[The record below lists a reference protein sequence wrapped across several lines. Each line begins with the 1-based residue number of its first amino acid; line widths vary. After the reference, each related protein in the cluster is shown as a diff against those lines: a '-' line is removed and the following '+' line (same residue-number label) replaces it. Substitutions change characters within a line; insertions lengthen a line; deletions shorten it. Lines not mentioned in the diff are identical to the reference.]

1 MVSKWAHGPED
12 PTYGEGQSTTGVRP
26 LLGTSL
32 DVVAR
37 RCGGTG
43 DVGGLCSL
51 WLCIQLSSR
60 RLLWQQP
67 PAFSPA
73 SSPFPVPLSFGKPLA
88 SEPPDLPTPLPG
100 PSPSH
105 VLQGQTPAIK
115 PLPSSGLFPTRI
127 PTGTLIEVW
136 LLRGGRNLDLS
147 PALSDW
153 EAAMLSMTSSRIL
166 VTRELL
172 VSRCPAVRWTTG
184 DAEEKRARLALRGAF
199 VYLERENE
207 QT

>member
-1 MVSKWAHGPED
+1 MGMVSKWAHGPED

-73 SSPFPVPLSFGKPLA
+73 SSPFPPPFSPPFSLFWAFPKIEVHLFSVLSFK
-88 SEPPDLPTPLPG
+88 
-100 PSPSH
+100 
-105 VLQGQTPAIK
+105 I
-115 PLPSSGLFPTRI
+115 I
-127 PTGTLIEVW
+127 
-136 LLRGGRNLDLS
+136 
-147 PALSDW
+147 
-153 EAAMLSMTSSRIL
+153 
-166 VTRELL
+166 
-172 VSRCPAVRWTTG
+172 
-184 DAEEKRARLALRGAF
+184 
-199 VYLERENE
+199 
-207 QT
+207 